1 MAAIVVLTRTPG
13 IAPSSPP
20 RPPATAPSVT
30 TTIPVGEGPLGV
42 AITPDGH
49 HAYVI
54 NTRSNT
60 VSVID
65 TSSG

>member
-1 MAAIVVLTRTPG
+1 M
-13 IAPSSPP
+13 
-20 RPPATAPSVT
+20 
-30 TTIPVGEGPLGV
+30 